1 MFRKTLLA
9 LMVMVGFASAPQ
21 KSQASIPVEEIVEG
35 AKAAKKIYGAVK
47 PLIKPCGKAIK
58 KVGTKVVNYIKKRR
72 SHRSDDVYVSPARTA
87 AAANEDEYEVIVR
100 RRYGHGE
107 IDVDIDGERL

>member
-35 AKAAKKIYGAVK
+35 AKAAKKIYNVVK
-47 PLIKPCGKAIK
+47 PLVKPCGRVIK
-58 KVGTKVVNYIKKRR
+58 KTGAKVINYIKKRR
-72 SHRSDDVYVSPARTA
+72 SHRDENVYVSPARTA
-87 AAANEDEYEVIVR
+87 AAANDDE
-100 RRYGHGE
+100 
-107 IDVDIDGERL
+107 